1 MGRIK
6 RLRRDILITAAI
18 LAAAFLLS
26 LLLQYLFRTQSLIPA
41 IFVLAV
47 FLVSLV
53 SRGYVWGILSS
64 LISVLAVNYAFTFP
78 YFRFDF
84 SVPESML
91 SAVIMLAVSVMT
103 GTLTTKLKAQERIRA
118 ESEREKM
125 RANLLRAVSHDL
137 RTPLTSIY
145 GSCSAIIENY
155 DRLSPERQRKL
166 LGEIREDAE
175 WLIQMVE
182 NLLSV
187 TRIGGGQVNIIKAP
201 TALEELIDA
210 VW

>member
-64 LISVLAVNYAFTFP
+64 LISVLRST
-78 YFRFDF
+78 
-84 SVPESML
+84 M
-91 SAVIMLAVSVMT
+91 
-103 GTLTTKLKAQERIRA
+103 
-118 ESEREKM
+118 
-125 RANLLRAVSHDL
+125 LLRFHIFDL
-137 RTPLTSIY
+137 TFLF
-145 GSCSAIIENY
+145 
-155 DRLSPERQRKL
+155 RK
-166 LGEIREDAE
+166 ACC
-175 WLIQMVE
+175 Q
-182 NLLSV
+182 
-187 TRIGGGQVNIIKAP
+187 P
-201 TALEELIDA
+201 
-210 VW
+210 